1 MSLIKVKGLMIL
13 DADGKRICCKYY
25 SKDFSVAEKQVRYF
39 TFSLAFSINDDNDN
53 DDSADRVRE
62 EIDKENEAYE
72 YKK

>member
-39 TFSLAFSINDDNDN
+39 KFTFALFD
-53 DDSADRVRE
+53 
-62 EIDKENEAYE
+62 
-72 YKK
+72 